1 MRNEDL
7 ILLNMIEDFGFKK
20 LEALLSV
27 FHDTSNIL
35 KAHKSELLKV
45 VGIGEAL
52 AEKIAGLDRKRLSRE
67 LDFMEKRGVK
77 AIGIFD
83 DDYPET
89 LKNIYSPPILLYVR
103 GEIRPEDADAVA
115 IVGSRRPS
123 HYGISTCERLAE
135 QLASRGIA
143 VISGLARGIDTTAH
157 KGALKSGRTIA
168 VLGSGLNYIYP
179 PENRRLTEEIS
190 KKGAVISEFPMATP
204 PNRRNF
210 PRRNRIISG
219 LSLGVVVVEASEK
232 SGSLI
237 TANFALEEN
246 RELFAVPGE
255 ISSRISAG
263 TNNLIKQGAKLV
275 ENADDIIVEVENS
288 LKFAN
293 AEARTG
299 GSSGGAAADKQ
310 LTEEEKKI
318 KGFLNY
324 KPIYIDELAK
334 KSDMNVSKMS
344 SLLLSLELKNIIKE
358 LPGKNFILNR

>member
-20 LEALLSV
+20 LEALLNT
-27 FHDTSNIL
+27 FQNIPNIL
-35 KAHKSELLKV
+35 KARESDLVAADGVGKS
-45 VGIGEAL
+45 L

-83 DDYPET
+83 DDYPES

-103 GEIRPEDADAVA
+103 GRIRPEDADAIA
-115 IVGSRRPS
+115 IVGSRRTS
-123 HYGISTCERLAE
+123 YYGISTCERLAE

-179 PENRRLTEEIS
+179 PENRRLAEEIS

-204 PNRRNF
+204 PNSRNF

-275 ENADDIIVEVENS
+275 ENADDIMVEVENS

-293 AEARTG
+293 VERRVGDSFGTT
-299 GSSGGAAADKQ
+299 ADRR
-310 LTEEEKKI
+310 LTDEEKGI
-318 KGFLNY
+318 KRFLSY

-334 KSDMNVSKMS
+334 KSDVNVSKMS

-358 LPGKNFILNR
+358 LPGKNFILR